1 MFRKQVRRHKEAPH
15 AEAPRRR
22 QKSRTPL
29 LGVCLCGGR
38 LPLAWSPVVSKQAVD
53 FLAINFAHG
62 RVKILA
68 GSVRAAL
75 TAGNKAAANV
85 KISVI
90 AKS

>member
-1 MFRKQVRRHKEAPH
+1 M
-15 AEAPRRR
+15 
-22 QKSRTPL
+22 
-29 LGVCLCGGR
+29 
-38 LPLAWSPVVSKQAVD
+38 VSKQAVD